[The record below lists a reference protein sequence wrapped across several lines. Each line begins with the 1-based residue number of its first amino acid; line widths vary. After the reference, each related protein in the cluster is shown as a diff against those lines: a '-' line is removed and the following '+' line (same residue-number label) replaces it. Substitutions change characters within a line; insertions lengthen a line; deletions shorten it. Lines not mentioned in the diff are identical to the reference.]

1 MPEPLAD
8 DALEARRFPTGRFHL
23 PETPLAPDVRA
34 EMIDTIAGTPAALAA
49 AVEDLTA
56 DQLDTRYRPGGWTV
70 RQVVH
75 HVPDSHVNSYCRFK
89 LTMTEE
95 HPTIRTYEE
104 ARWGELEDARTAD
117 VGDSLALL
125 VALHRRWTD
134 WLRTLEPADWARTLH
149 HPEFG
154 TMNLDQ
160 LLALYAWHGPHH
172 VAHIT
177 GLREREGW

>member
-1 MPEPLAD
+1 MPEPLSD
-8 DALEARRFPTGRFHL
+8 DTLEALRFPTGRFQV
-23 PETPLAPDVRA
+23 PETPLESDVRIG
-34 EMIDTIAGTPAALAA
+34 MIDAIARTPAALAA
-49 AVEDLTA
+49 AVEGLSDE
-56 DQLDTRYRPGGWTV
+56 QLDTPYRPGGWTV

-75 HVPDSHVNSYCRFK
+75 HLPDSHVNSYCRFK
-89 LTMTEE
+89 LTMTEV

-104 ARWGELEDARTAD
+104 GRWGELEDARTAE

-134 WLRTLEPADWARTLH
+134 WLRTLEPSDWSRTLE
-149 HPEFG
+149 HPEVG

-160 LLALYAWHGPHH
+160 LLAMYAWHGPHH

-177 GLREREGW
+177 RLREREGW